1 VWWEQKSI
9 CSIFGKI
16 FAVKSLKPL
25 QLEVKKRIQNDPA
38 HDYSHVM
45 RVYKNAQKIAKTEK
59 ANTRLVLA
67 AVLLHDIVQFPKSD
81 PRSKTASIKSAI
93 LAQKILKKYHFA
105 ESEIKIIS
113 DAIRDHS
120 YSRGKI
126 PQTIEGKILQDADR
140 LDALGAIGIART
152 FSVGGSEGR
161 PIYHESDPFCR
172 TRKPDDHS
180 WTVDHFY
187 RKLLLLEKKMNTKTG
202 KALAKKRTTI
212 MTQFLI
218 DLSQEI

>member
-1 VWWEQKSI
+1 
-9 CSIFGKI
+9 
-16 FAVKSLKPL
+16 
-25 QLEVKKRIQNDPA
+25 
-38 HDYSHVM
+38 M
-45 RVYKNAQKIAKTEK
+45 
-59 ANTRLVLA
+59 
-67 AVLLHDIVQFPKSD
+67 
-81 PRSKTASIKSAI
+81 
-93 LAQKILKKYHFA
+93 AQKILKKYHFA

-161 PIYHESDPFCR
+161 PIYQESDPFCR

-187 RKLLLLEKKMNTKTG
+187 RKLLLLEKKMNTKTA
-202 KALAKKRTTI
+202 KALAKKRTRLMI
-212 MTQFLI
+212 QFLSE
-218 DLSQEI
+218 LKSEI